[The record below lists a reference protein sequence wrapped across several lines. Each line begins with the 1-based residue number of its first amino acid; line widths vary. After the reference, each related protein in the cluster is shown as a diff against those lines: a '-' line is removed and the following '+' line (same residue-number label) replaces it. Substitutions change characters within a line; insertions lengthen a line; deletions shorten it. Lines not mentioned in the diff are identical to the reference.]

1 MSATAIELTI
11 GAIADDFALFSDWE
25 ERYGYVLELG
35 RALPGMPADARTEQA
50 RVRGCASQVW
60 MTSARD
66 PATGALTFQ
75 GDSDAHI
82 VRGLIAILLKIFSN
96 RAPQE
101 ILSVDP
107 QAVFTRLGLSE
118 ALTAQRA
125 NGMAAMIKRIQADA
139 AAAL

>member
-1 MSATAIELTI
+1 MSASAIDTAIDE
-11 GAIADDFALFSDWE
+11 IAADFALFSDWE

-35 RALPGMPADARTEQA
+35 RALPHMPEAERTEQA

-66 PATGALTFQ
+66 AASGALIFH

-96 RAPQE
+96 RTPQE

-107 QAVFTRLGLSE
+107 QAAFARLGLSE

-125 NGMAAMIKRIQADA
+125 NGMAAMMKRIQADA
-139 AAAL
+139 AAAI